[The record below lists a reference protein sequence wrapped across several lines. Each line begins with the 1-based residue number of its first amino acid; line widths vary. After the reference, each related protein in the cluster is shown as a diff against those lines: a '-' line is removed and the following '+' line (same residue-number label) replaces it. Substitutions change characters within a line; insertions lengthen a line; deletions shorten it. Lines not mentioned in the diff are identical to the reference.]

1 VARSDPGRVVGI
13 VTRSDLIAAHGR
25 RLDAERRREPHFRLP
40 RRRSL
45 VVGREGRRPIV
56 PD

>member
-1 VARSDPGRVVGI
+1 
-13 VTRSDLIAAHGR
+13 VTRSDPIAAHGR
-25 RLDAERRREPHFRLP
+25 RLDAERRREPHFKLP

-45 VVGREGRRPIV
+45 VVGPERGPIV